1 MTDTTALAPTSSPA
15 LTPVAARPL
24 WSRWSWLAVA
34 AVAAA
39 GVWLSW
45 SAQQRVTQ
53 LESELVKR
61 QQDSQS
67 QAQEARLL
75 ARQAQDTARDAAA
88 RAALLDTRLAEV
100 ALQRSQVEDL
110 IKSMSRSRDENLVV
124 DIEAA
129 LRVAMQQASLSGSAE
144 PLVSA
149 LQTADERL
157 ARTQQPRLDPVRRA
171 VAKDLDRLKATRVAD
186 LPTLAI
192 RLDEA
197 IRLVDELPLLQAP
210 VSTRTPAPASAGK
223 STPGAS
229 AAAAT
234 TASAPWS
241 DRLLHWG
248 QQASRVVWQEAQGLI
263 RVTRIDKPD
272 AMLLAPD
279 QAFFLR
285 ENLKLRL
292 LNARLGLLS
301 RQTGTATADLQ
312 SARQSIDRYF
322 DTRSRKTQLIQ
333 GLLGDI
339 STQSPQT
346 QVPRPDDTLAALA
359 AIAGGR

>member
-1 MTDTTALAPTSSPA
+1 MTDTTALAPLPPPSQST
-15 LTPVAARPL
+15 VAARPL
-24 WSRWSWLAVA
+24 WPWWSWLVVATVA
-34 AVAAA
+34 A
-39 GVWLSW
+39 GGIWLSW
-45 SAQQRVTQ
+45 STQQRVTQ
-53 LESELVKR
+53 LEAELVKR

-210 VSTRTPAPASAGK
+210 ANTRNPAPATRHASTSAA
-223 STPGAS
+223 SPGAS
-229 AAAAT
+229 AP
-234 TASAPWS
+234 ASWA
-241 DRLLHWG
+241 DRALQWG
-248 QQASRVVWQEAQGLI
+248 HQASRIVWQEAQGLI
-263 RVTRIDKPD
+263 RVTRIDRPD
-272 AMLLAPD
+272 AMLIAPE

-301 RQTGTATADLQ
+301 RQTGSATADLQ

-322 DTRSRKTQLIQ
+322 DTRSRKTQLVQ
-333 GLLGDI
+333 GMLTDI

-346 QVPRPDDTLAALA
+346 QIPRPDDTLAALA
-359 AIAGGR
+359 TIAGGR